1 MASKSLFKI
10 PGALKENGLT
20 KVSRTGMLFGLLLL
34 LVAGLF
40 LLDILLGSV
49 RIPVTRILEMFSGA
63 FQGKEEWQIIVFD
76 YRLPR
81 AITALLAGSA
91 LAVSG
96 LQMQTLFRNPLA
108 GPYVL
113 GISSGASLGVAL
125 LVLGLSTSTLAMS
138 VELLGNW
145 AIVMAATIG
154 AGLILLLI
162 LAVSLR
168 IRDGLTILILGIL
181 FGSIATAI
189 ITILQ
194 YFSNESMLKSFIVW
208 TMGSL
213 GNVSHN
219 QLSVLL
225 ITVFSGLLIAAAL
238 IKILNVLLLGED
250 YARTLGL
257 NVILGR
263 VLIFLSTSI
272 LAGGITAFCGP
283 IGFIGIVVPHLG
295 RMLFRTARHEILLPG
310 VLLIGMAF
318 MLLSDILSHLPGYEN
333 ILPINSVTA
342 LLGIPVIIWI
352 VIRRKEL
359 TPVG

>member
-1 MASKSLFKI
+1 MTSQSSSIADRL
-10 PGALKENGLT
+10 PGKRKQPHSGRPAC
-20 KVSRTGMLFGLLLL
+20 LFGVLLL
-34 LVAGLF
+34 LVTVLF

-49 RIPVTRILEMFSGA
+49 RIPIARIFEMFGGT
-63 FQGKEEWQIIVFD
+63 FQGKEEWKIIIFD

-81 AITALLAGSA
+81 ALTALLAGAA

-125 LVLGLSTSTLAMS
+125 LVLGFSSASLSVPAG
-138 VELLGNW
+138 LLGNW
-145 AIVMAATIG
+145 AIIMAATVG

-181 FGSIATAI
+181 FGSIATALVA
-189 ITILQ
+189 ILQ
-194 YFSNESMLKSFIVW
+194 YFSNESMLKSFIIW

-213 GNVSHN
+213 GNVSHT
-219 QLSVLL
+219 QLNLLGITVLTGLL
-225 ITVFSGLLIAAAL
+225 ITAAL
-238 IKILNVLLLGED
+238 IKVLNVLLLGEN

-257 NVILGR
+257 NVTWGR
-263 VLIFLSTSI
+263 ALIFISTSI
-272 LAGGITAFCGP
+272 LAGGVTAFCGP

-295 RMLFRTARHEILLPG
+295 RMLFRTAGHEILLPG

-318 MLLSDILSHLPGYEN
+318 MLISDILSQVPGYEN

-352 VIRRKEL
+352 IIRRKEL
-359 TPVG
+359 TPLA